1 MPTSGRQ
8 NSRLFLL
15 LTRTCLQ
22 HIGSRRFLLQPEQG
36 SQRLSLQV
44 FVFKE
49 FFFLARSLLIVIRH
63 SPHYAQHHLT
73 EHTMKKTL
81 LSLAAVAFSATAA
94 ASTFTINNGVDF
106 QFPANGSTLT
116 SLIGELGYT
125 GTLATSIYL
134 GNPAVAG
141 TTVIDTNQASV
152 MNFYGFAAGAQT
164 SLGGTPLNFN
174 FPSNPGNL
182 NINALN
188 NVPAVTDTN
197 GFVSGE
203 GFPGY
208 GQFGSWGLTY
218 DYTIVGVTT
227 GSAVNFTSG
236 YFNVYY
242 QSGAGNPN
250 NGEQVL
256 RLNLTG
262 SEFQGV
268 NLSLTGNMSFDFDGN
283 GSDDS
288 TAFSRN
294 FWASANG
301 VSFYNSW
308 LAAPGNLTWEI
319 DTNVNPP
326 IPTVNQLWA
335 APTGALFRQSTLDG
349 SITLNVPEPGSLALL
364 GLALAGMGFAQ
375 RRRNQSI

>member
-1 MPTSGRQ
+1 
-8 NSRLFLL
+8 
-15 LTRTCLQ
+15 
-22 HIGSRRFLLQPEQG
+22 
-36 SQRLSLQV
+36 
-44 FVFKE
+44 
-49 FFFLARSLLIVIRH
+49 
-63 SPHYAQHHLT
+63 
-73 EHTMKKTL
+73 MKKTL

-152 MNFYGFAAGAQT
+152 MNFYGFAPGAQL
-164 SLGGTPLNFN
+164 SLAATPLNFSY
-174 FPSNPGNL
+174 PSAPGNL

-203 GFPGY
+203 GFPAY

-218 DYTIVGVTT
+218 DYTIFGVTT
-227 GSAVNFTSG
+227 ATGVNFTSG
-236 YFNVYY
+236 FFNVYY
-242 QSGAGNPN
+242 ESGDANDGK
-250 NGEQVL
+250 QVL

-262 SEFQGV
+262 SDIQGV

-283 GSDDS
+283 GTDDS
-288 TAFSRN
+288 DAFSQA

-326 IPTVNQLWA
+326 IPTANQLWQS
-335 APTGALFRQSTLDG
+335 PTGALFRQSTLDG

-375 RRRNQSI
+375 RRRNKSA